1 MKSIVFLGVLASVV
15 FAFPAGQKKQFK
27 IDVKKSKS
35 NSDMTHSSRVV
46 SYLVKETQTAY
57 NHGSGKLSNKKKS
70 PCIHLLTI
78 IIRLLWSNWYW
89 YTTSIL

>member
-1 MKSIVFLGVLASVV
+1 MKEHFKFLFSFNFPFIKKKKINMKSIVFLGILASVA

-27 IDVKKSKS
+27 INVKKSKS

-57 NHGSGKLSNKKKS
+57 NHGSGKLSS
-70 PCIHLLTI
+70 
-78 IIRLLWSNWYW
+78 
-89 YTTSIL
+89 

>member
-1 MKSIVFLGVLASVV
+1 MKSIVFLGILASVA

-27 IDVKKSKS
+27 INVKKSKS

-57 NHGSGKLSNKKKS
+57 NHGSGKLSS
-70 PCIHLLTI
+70 
-78 IIRLLWSNWYW
+78 
-89 YTTSIL
+89 